1 MNIKMIF
8 YTIGN
13 LLKVEATLL
22 CLPLIVSFI
31 YKENTYLSWLIPI
44 ATLLLF
50 GILLTLKK
58 PEKRNLYAKEGMA
71 LVGLSWIV
79 LSLFGC
85 LPFVISRQIPNF
97 VDALFETVSGF
108 TTTGASILTNIE
120 ELSHSMLFWRSFTHW
135 IGGMGVLVF
144 VLAILPNSEGHNIF
158 ILRAESTG
166 PQVGKL
172 VSKVKVT
179 ARILYLIYLGFTISE
194 MIFLLFGKMPLFD
207 SIVTSFA
214 TAGTG
219 GFGIKSDSIASY
231 STYCQMVIA
240 IFMLLFGINFNI
252 FYFIIIGKV
261 AQALKSEELR
271 TYIIIIAVATI
282 TIALNIFFVLDVSLS
297 VAFKDSFFQVVSFM
311 TSTGFVSTNY
321 DIWPELSQIILFFL
335 MFIGACAGSTGG
347 GMKVSRFMILMKSI
361 KREIKK
367 IIHPNSITN
376 IRLEGTTLDES
387 VVKGVCNYFT
397 MLITIFVVGVLVIS
411 LNGFDFVTTI
421 SSVVTTLNN
430 DGPGFGSVIGA
441 TGNFASF
448 SVLSKLTLSLLM
460 LIGRLEIYPILI
472 LFSPKVWLNK

>member
-44 ATLLLF
+44 AALLLF

-97 VDALFETVSGF
+97 IDALFETVSGF
-108 TTTGASILTNIE
+108 TTTGASILTNVE
-120 ELSHSMLFWRSFTHW
+120 ELSNSMLFWRSFTHW

-179 ARILYLIYLGFTISE
+179 ARILYLIYLGFTILE
-194 MIFLLFGKMPLFD
+194 MIFLLFGKMPVFD

-397 MLITIFVVGVLVIS
+397 VLITIFVVGVIVIS

-460 LIGRLEIYPILI
+460 IIGRLEIYPILV

>member
-44 ATLLLF
+44 AALLLF

-179 ARILYLIYLGFTISE
+179 ARILYLIYLGFTILE
-194 MIFLLFGKMPLFD
+194 MIFLLFGKMPVFD

-219 GFGIKSDSIASY
+219 GFGIKSDSVASY

-397 MLITIFVVGVLVIS
+397 ILITIFVVGVLVIS

-460 LIGRLEIYPILI
+460 LIGRLEIYPILV

>member
-44 ATLLLF
+44 AALLLF

-108 TTTGASILTNIE
+108 TTTGASILTNVE
-120 ELSHSMLFWRSFTHW
+120 KLSHSMLFWRSFTHW

-179 ARILYLIYLGFTISE
+179 ARILYLIYLGFTILE
-194 MIFLLFGKMPLFD
+194 MIFLLFGKMPVFD

-219 GFGIKSDSIASY
+219 GFGIKSDSVASY

-397 MLITIFVVGVLVIS
+397 ILITIFVVGVLVIS

-460 LIGRLEIYPILI
+460 LIGRLEIYPILV

>member
-44 ATLLLF
+44 AALLLF

-120 ELSHSMLFWRSFTHW
+120 GLSHSMLFWRSFTHW

-179 ARILYLIYLGFTISE
+179 ARILYLIYLGFTILE
-194 MIFLLFGKMPLFD
+194 MIFLLFGKMPVFD

-397 MLITIFVVGVLVIS
+397 VLITIFVVGVIVIS

-460 LIGRLEIYPILI
+460 LIGRLEIYPILV